1 MLLTKGFELEMF
13 LGTPQGDPIPL
24 AEQIVGKV
32 DRFMQE
38 TDERHIEYTTEPLHS
53 YEQLLSQLILPRI
66 QLREYLKTLGDY
78 TVIPGS
84 TLSLGRSD
92 RFYRSGDT
100 SPYLEYI
107 ERNHGSNVVTAS
119 VHINIG
125 FSDPELLIRACRL
138 IKMEAPL
145 YLALSASSPFLDDHT
160 TGYHSTRWH
169 ILPHSQYHI
178 PLFENH
184 AEYIEWVEGHLAA
197 GTMFNVRH
205 HWDNVRPNGDR
216 RPYDIN
222 RLELRICD
230 LVTDPTSLLAITAL
244 LEARLWQLVND
255 PNLDPLEMSQLP
267 AATRKQDL
275 IDLTKANEAAVK
287 VSSLDAELRHWQD
300 GRKILAR
307 NWINEI
313 YNNVLPLVK
322 QQGFENFLS
331 PVQTILQAGN
341 TAQKWLKMYAQGADT
356 RSIITQAIQEM
367 AKQELD
373 LANQFG
379 I

>member
-1 MLLTKGFELEMF
+1 MLLTKGFELEIF

-24 AEQIVGKV
+24 AEKIIGKV

-38 TDERHIEYTTEPLHS
+38 TDERHIEYTTEPLAS
-53 YEQLLSQLILPRI
+53 YSQLLSQLILPRI
-66 QLREYLKTLGDY
+66 QLRKYLKTLGEY
-78 TVIPGS
+78 TLIPGS
-84 TLSLGRSD
+84 TLSLGGSD

-100 SPYLEYI
+100 NPYLEYI
-107 ERNHGSNVVTAS
+107 ERNHGTNVVTAS

-145 YLALSASSPFLDDHT
+145 YLALSASSPFLDNQI

-178 PLFENH
+178 PLFENQ
-184 AEYIEWVEGHLAA
+184 AEYIEWVEGHLAT

-205 HWDNVRPNGDR
+205 HWDNVRPNGDG
-216 RPYDIN
+216 RPYDLN

-230 LVTDPTSLLAITAL
+230 LVTDPHSLLAITAL
-244 LEARLWQLVND
+244 LEARLLQLIND
-255 PNLDPLEMSQLP
+255 PRIDPLEMSQLP
-267 AATRKQDL
+267 ATTRKQDL

-287 VSSLDAELRHWQD
+287 VSSLEAELRHWQD

-307 NWINEI
+307 HWINEI
-313 YNNVLPLVK
+313 YNDVLPFVK
-322 QQGFENFLS
+322 QQGFEHFLL
-331 PVQTILQAGN
+331 PIQTILQEGN
-341 TAQKWLKMYAQGADT
+341 TAQKWLKMYDQGTDIG
-356 RSIITQAIQEM
+356 SIITQDIQEM
-367 AKQELD
+367 VKQELD
-373 LANQFG
+373 H
-379 I
+379 

>member
-1 MLLTKGFELEMF
+1 
-13 LGTPQGDPIPL
+13 
-24 AEQIVGKV
+24 
-32 DRFMQE
+32 
-38 TDERHIEYTTEPLHS
+38 
-53 YEQLLSQLILPRI
+53 
-66 QLREYLKTLGDY
+66 
-78 TVIPGS
+78 
-84 TLSLGRSD
+84 
-92 RFYRSGDT
+92 
-100 SPYLEYI
+100 
-107 ERNHGSNVVTAS
+107 
-119 VHINIG
+119 
-125 FSDPELLIRACRL
+125 
-138 IKMEAPL
+138 
-145 YLALSASSPFLDDHT
+145 
-160 TGYHSTRWH
+160 
-169 ILPHSQYHI
+169 
-178 PLFENH
+178 
-184 AEYIEWVEGHLAA
+184 
-197 GTMFNVRH
+197 MFNVRH

-244 LEARLWQLVND
+244 LEARLWQLVD
-255 PNLDPLEMSQLP
+255 DHKLDPLEMSKLP
-267 AATRKQDL
+267 ATTRKQEL

-313 YNNVLPLVK
+313 YNDVLPLVK

-331 PVQTILQAGN
+331 PVQTILQEGN
-341 TAQKWLKMYAQGADT
+341 TAQKWLKMYAQGADI